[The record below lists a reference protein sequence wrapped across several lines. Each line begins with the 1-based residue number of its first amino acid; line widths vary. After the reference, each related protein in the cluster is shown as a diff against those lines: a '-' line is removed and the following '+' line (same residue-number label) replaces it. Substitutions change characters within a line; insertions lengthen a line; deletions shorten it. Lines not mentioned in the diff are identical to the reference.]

1 VYLTKEHFWAAS
13 RRLPAE
19 EVSLVDPHGREIGKI
34 RMRGLSADELESYQE
49 SIARSKDGKG
59 VSFKRA
65 MSRLVAMC
73 AINED
78 GSPFFDKHEAA
89 KLGEAPSWMIMQL
102 FQSACRLSGMTESDV
117 KELAENFDETPGEHS
132 SSD

>member
-1 VYLTKEHFWAAS
+1 MYLTKEHFWAAS

-19 EVSLVDPHGREIGKI
+19 EVSLVDPHGREIGKV
-34 RMRGLSADELESYQE
+34 RVRGLSADELESYQE
-49 SIARSKDGKG
+49 SIAGGASGRITFRK
-59 VSFKRA
+59 A

-73 AINED
+73 VINED
-78 GSPFFDKHEAA
+78 GSPFFDKHEVA
-89 KLGEAPSWMIMQL
+89 KLGEAPSWMITQL

-117 KELAENFDETPGEHS
+117 QELAGNFDETPGEHS